1 MSTDRNRAVIAWTL
15 ALLAPGALFAL
26 LASFAWT
33 PEAIAGGGPLALAG
47 IERAPCPGCPLCG
60 MSRAFCA
67 LSHLR
72 LGDALDFNPGALL
85 LYPLAWVVA
94 IAGPSLLAARF
105 FRR

>member
-1 MSTDRNRAVIAWTL
+1 MLAWTL
-15 ALLAPGALFAL
+15 GLLAPGALLAL

-33 PEAIAGGGPLALAG
+33 PEAMATGGPLALAG

-72 LGDALDFNPGALL
+72 PGDALDLNPGALL

-94 IAGPSLLAARF
+94 IAGPSLLAARLL
-105 FRR
+105 RR